1 MPSGCLRGLSLAMV
15 RKFLNGSCAPG
26 LPLLLLWLLLLL
38 FLLLLLLLCEQ
49 ATCDLS
55 VAGFSGNR
63 LVGMGRHGVL
73 LRPGRSHGA
82 RGCTRSETI
91 YRGQKWQQRL

>member
-38 FLLLLLLLCEQ
+38 FLLLLLLR
-49 ATCDLS
+49 AGDL
-55 VAGFSGNR
+55 
-63 LVGMGRHGVL
+63 
-73 LRPGRSHGA
+73 
-82 RGCTRSETI
+82 
-91 YRGQKWQQRL
+91 

>member
-1 MPSGCLRGLSLAMV
+1 MV
-15 RKFLNGSCAPG
+15 QKFLNGSCASG
-26 LPLLLLWLLLLL
+26 LPLLLIRLLLLL
-38 FLLLLLLLCEQ
+38 FLLLLLLLRAQ

-55 VAGFSGNR
+55 VAGFSGNDR

-91 YRGQKWQQRL
+91 YRGQKWQHRL